1 MGKVIVEREA
11 PHQSFAGLELNN
23 GDQLMIRSLKG
34 KAS

>member
-23 GDQLMIRSLKG
+23 GDQLDDSVAKG